1 MQCSL
6 LSSRVVPCNA
16 RLIKGTT
23 QRYAATTRCLAVVKP
38 SASTEIEKIEASD
51 ARDSNGSVV
60 PAAVATTLLYPLVMS
75 DPALA
80 IGREYGIVE
89 GQIFSLMHPA
99 FMFFLLGSSLYAG
112 YLGFQWRR
120 VRELGT
126 EIKGLK
132 AQRDASAPK
141 SEEGG
146 ERPSSPLDGTI
157 ASLESVRAVM

>member
-1 MQCSL
+1 
-6 LSSRVVPCNA
+6 
-16 RLIKGTT
+16 
-23 QRYAATTRCLAVVKP
+23 
-38 SASTEIEKIEASD
+38 
-51 ARDSNGSVV
+51 
-60 PAAVATTLLYPLVMS
+60 MS

-141 SEEGG
+141 
-146 ERPSSPLDGTI
+146 
-157 ASLESVRAVM
+157 ASAVMKNKRAKRCMPLTIVLVQATI